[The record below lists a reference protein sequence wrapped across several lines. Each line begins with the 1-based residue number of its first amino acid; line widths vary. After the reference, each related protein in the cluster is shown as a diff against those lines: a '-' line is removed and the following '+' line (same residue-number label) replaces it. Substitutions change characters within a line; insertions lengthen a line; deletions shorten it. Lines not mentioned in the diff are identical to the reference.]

1 MRRGRGA
8 EMPEACIFL
17 VEDEALIRMMLAEM
31 VEELGHRV
39 VAKAGDMV
47 AGQAL
52 AETAIF
58 DLAIL
63 DINIAGDII
72 TPVAEIIDRRGLPFI
87 FVSGYGPPGRPE
99 AFRGRPALPETLLKS
114 ELRRTLDALLPT
126 AGEASSPPDNSSPK
140 FQ

>member
-1 MRRGRGA
+1 MSFPMQRGKGA
-8 EMPEACIFL
+8 EMPAASIFL
-17 VEDEALIRMMLAEM
+17 VEDEALIRMMFAEM

-39 VAKAGDMV
+39 VAEAGDMV

-87 FVSGYGPPGRPE
+87 FVSGYGP
-99 AFRGRPALPETLLKS
+99 RGPTRSISWATSAAETLA
-114 ELRRTLDALLPT
+114 EIEARRD
-126 AGEASSPPDNSSPK
+126 D
-140 FQ
+140 